1 MLLDTDIGHRLVADR
16 IAALKLRNGL
26 VVRIGRI
33 DGSLYGRA
41 RLRDVRLADPDG
53 VFLVIP
59 AAELDWRPLAWFANR
74 LDIRHLTAAT
84 ARIERLPRLRRTG
97 APFRLPGFDVR
108 LDALRIGRLHIA
120 AGMAGPERTGSLAL
134 AADIRDR
141 RARLSGAFA
150 TSAGDRLR
158 IHLDAAPERDRFEL
172 GARLAAPAGG
182 VIGGIVGAARPLA
195 AAIDGAGRWAD
206 WRGTATLQ
214 AGGVPLVQLALANR
228 AGAYRMTG
236 SLALASVTRG
246 RLQRLAGPR
255 IAVDG
260 HARLDARIL
269 AGRLALRSPALAVS
283 GEGALDLARGAY
295 DALAVR
301 AALIEPAALFRNMRG
316 RDVRLRAFF
325 DGPFGTA
332 RFRYRIDAPELA
344 FDRTGFEAVRVVGA
358 GRLSNAPVTVP
369 ARLTA
374 RRVTGVGAVAG
385 GILANLS
392 VDGALQVSA
401 RAITGTGLRV
411 RSDRL
416 TSRAALFVDL
426 VTGDYDVTL
435 AGELARYLIPGLG
448 IVDVRSELKVVPG
461 PGRIGTRVI
470 GRARAW
476 VRRFDNAF
484 LAGLAGGLPELETQL
499 ERGRDGVIRFSALR
513 LRAPLLDLRA
523 AGLRRRDGSFD
534 LTASGSHARYGP
546 VQLALDGRIERPA
559 LDIRLAHP
567 LPALR
572 LAEVRLEL
580 APDATG
586 YGYRAGGGSLLGAWT
601 STGALALPAGA
612 PARLAV
618 ARLDVAGTRA
628 AGTLVAG
635 TGGFDGRLAVR
646 GAGLTGAIDFDRP
659 GQVQRI
665 AVDLDADNARLQ
677 LRPELAIRR
686 GALDGEFLL
695 KPDGLVS
702 DATLT
707 ARGLRRGT
715 LSLAQLA
722 VQARLRDGAGEVKA
736 AIAGARGRAFELQMV
751 AGIAADRVL
760 LRADGTIDRKPLTLQ
775 APAEFVRAGDGW
787 RLRPARLR
795 YAGGHLDLA
804 GSLTPAETMVEASL
818 AAIPLSAFDILKPD
832 LGLDGSVTGRFGY
845 RRAAGGLPAGS
856 AALTIRGLSRAALLL
871 SSQPIDLGVNAV
883 LGDGRAG
890 IRAVAASGGRTIGRA
905 QARLAPV
912 RADLDVA
919 DALLGAP
926 LVGQLRYTGPADTL
940 WRLSGIRQFDLSG
953 PVAIAADVAGSLADP
968 TIRGSLRLSGAR
980 LESAT
985 TGTVLA
991 DLTAAGRFAG
1001 SRLAV
1006 EAFTASA
1013 GTDGRVTGTGS
1024 FDFGAARGV
1033 AMDLRVDAERAVLI
1047 NRDDLGATVT
1057 GPLAIRSDGF
1067 GGRISGQIVL
1077 DRSRYRLGRAAAQA
1091 VPRLAVT
1098 EVNRETDGDPAG
1110 SGTGPWLLDLQ
1121 AVARNR
1127 LMVSGLGLDSEWRA
1141 RFDIGGTV
1149 LEPTLLGEATL
1160 LRGGYEF
1167 AGRRFELDR
1176 GAIRF
1181 NGASPP
1187 DPVLDISA
1195 LANLPG
1201 LNASI
1206 RVTGTG
1212 LKPEL
1217 AFTST
1222 PALPEDE
1229 LLSRLLFGTSIT
1241 NLSAPEAVQLASAVA
1256 ALQSGGGLDPI
1267 NQFRQAIGLDRLRVL
1282 PADPALGTGT
1292 AVAAGKY
1299 LTRRAFVE
1307 IVTDGQGYSATRVE
1321 FQITR
1326 WLSLL
1331 SSISTIGR
1339 QSANVRIS
1347 RDY

>member
-1 MLLDTDIGHRLVADR
+1 
-16 IAALKLRNGL
+16 
-26 VVRIGRI
+26 VRIGRI

-41 RLRDVRLADPDG
+41 RLRDVRIADPDG

-59 AAELDWRPLAWFANR
+59 AARLDWRPLAWFANR
-74 LDIRHLTAAT
+74 LDIRRLSAET
-84 ARIERLPRLRRTG
+84 ARLDRLPRLRRTG
-97 APFRLPGFDVR
+97 APFRLPGFDIR
-108 LDALRIGRLHIA
+108 LDALRIDRLQIG
-120 AGMAGPERTGSLAL
+120 AGIAGPARTGRLAL

-141 RARLSGAFA
+141 HARVTGALA

-172 GARLAAPAGG
+172 AARLAAPAGG
-182 VIGGIVGAARPLA
+182 VIGSVVGAKRPLA
-195 AAIDGAGRWAD
+195 AAVTGGGRWAD
-206 WRGTATLQ
+206 WRGAATLD
-214 AGGVPLVQLALANR
+214 AGGTPLARLALTNR
-228 AGAYRMTG
+228 AGAYRARG
-236 SLALASVTRG
+236 ALTLETVTRG
-246 RLQRLAGPR
+246 RLQRLAAPQ
-255 IAVDG
+255 IELDG
-260 HARLDARIL
+260 TARLDGRVL
-269 AGRLALRSPALAVS
+269 SGRLDLRSAALAVATA
-283 GEGALDLARGAY
+283 GALDFARGAY
-295 DALAVR
+295 DAVTIR
-301 AALIEPAALFRNMRG
+301 AALIDPAALFRNMRG
-316 RDVRLRAFF
+316 RDVRLRALF

-332 RFRYRIDAPELA
+332 RFRYRIDTPAVA
-344 FDRTGFEAVRVVGA
+344 FDQTGFEAVRIDGS
-358 GRLSNAPVTVP
+358 GRLSPAPVTVP
-369 ARLTA
+369 ARLSA

-385 GILANLS
+385 GILANLT
-392 VDGALQVSA
+392 VAGELQVSA
-401 RAITGTGLRV
+401 RTITGTGLRV

-461 PGRIGTRVI
+461 PGRIGTRVV

-476 VRRFDNAF
+476 VRRFDNGF
-484 LAGLAGGLPELETQL
+484 LAGLAGGLPMIDTQL
-499 ERGRDGVIRFSALR
+499 ERGRDGVIRFSGLR
-513 LRAPLLDLRA
+513 LRAPLLDLGA
-523 AGLRRRDGSFD
+523 AGIRRRDGSFA
-534 LTASGSHARYGP
+534 LEAAGTHGRYGP
-546 VQLALDGRIERPA
+546 VRLTLDGRIERPA
-559 LDIRLAHP
+559 LDIRLARP

-572 LAEVRLEL
+572 LAEVRIEL
-580 APDATG
+580 TPDAAG

-601 STGALALPAGA
+601 SAGALALPPGA

-618 ARLDVAGTRA
+618 DRLDVAGTRA
-628 AGTLVAG
+628 QGALVAG
-635 TGGFDGRLAVR
+635 TGGFDGRLAVT
-646 GAGLTGAIDFDRP
+646 GAGLAGAIEFDRP

-665 AVDLDADNARLQ
+665 AVDLDADNARLALQ
-677 LRPELAIRR
+677 PALAIRR

-695 KPDGLVS
+695 GADGLVT

-751 AGIAADRVL
+751 ADVAADRVV
-760 LRADGTIDRKPLTLQ
+760 LRGDGTIDRKPIALA

-787 RLRPARLR
+787 QLRPVRLRH
-795 YAGGHLDLA
+795 AGGHLDLA
-804 GSLTPAETMVEASL
+804 GSLAPAETRLAASL
-818 AAIPLSAFDILKPD
+818 SAIPLSAFDILKPD
-832 LGLDGSVTGRFGY
+832 LGLDGSVTGRIDY
-845 RRAAGGLPAGS
+845 RRGAGELPAGT
-856 AALTIRGLSRAALLL
+856 ATLTVRGLSRAALLL

-883 LGDGRAG
+883 LGNGRAG
-890 IRAVAASGGRTIGRA
+890 IRAVAAGGGRTIGRA

-912 RADLDVA
+912 RTDLDIA
-919 DALLGAP
+919 DALLAAP

-940 WRLSGIRQFDLSG
+940 WRLSGIRQFDLAG
-953 PVAIAADVAGSLADP
+953 PVAIAADVTGSLADP
-968 TIRGSLRLSGAR
+968 AIRGSLRLSKAR

-991 DLTAAGRFAG
+991 DLNASGRFAG

-1006 EAFTASA
+1006 EEFAAAA
-1013 GTDGRVTGTGS
+1013 GDGRVSGTGS

-1033 AMDLRVDAERAVLI
+1033 AMDLRVEADRAVLI

-1067 GGRISGQIVL
+1067 GGRISGQIAL
-1077 DRSRYRLGRAAAQA
+1077 DRSRYRLGRAAAAQA

-1098 EVNRETDGDPAG
+1098 ELNRDAPGDVDG
-1110 SGTGPWLLDLQ
+1110 SGAGPWFLDLT

-1127 LMVSGLGLDSEWRA
+1127 LMVTGLGLDSEWRA

-1149 LEPTLLGEATL
+1149 TEPTLLGDAVL

-1206 RVTGTG
+1206 RVAGTG